1 MSLNEALSFHGEFMN
16 RRQFFKSSLVI
27 GGSLVGVGTSTVL
40 LTEGVKR
47 VDLKISTALK
57 RLELLSNKNLVQTGE
72 WDIYEIFMHCAQSVE
87 YSMSQFPEHHS
98 NFFKKTVGT
107 LAFSIFES
115 KGKMIHGLSEPIPGS
130 PLVKTSLDTKAAM
143 NHLKKSLLDFENYTG
158 KLAPHFAYGE
168 LTKNEYEIAHVMHL
182 YNHLEEIQS

>member
-1 MSLNEALSFHGEFMN
+1 MN

-27 GGSLVGVGTSTVL
+27 GSSLVGVGTTTVL
-40 LTEGVKR
+40 LTEGANKS
-47 VDLKISTALK
+47 DLKISTALK
-57 RLELLSNKNLVQTGE
+57 RLELLSNKNLIQTGE
-72 WDIYEIFMHCAQSVE
+72 WDIYKIFMHCAQSVE
-87 YSMSQFPEHHS
+87 YSMSQFPKHKS
-98 NFFKKTVGT
+98 NFFKNTVGT
-107 LAFSIFES
+107 LAFSFFES

-130 PLVKTSLDTKAAM
+130 PLIKSSLDTKVAM
-143 NHLKKSLLDFENYTG
+143 NYLRKSLIDFEDYKG

>member
-1 MSLNEALSFHGEFMN
+1 MN

-27 GGSLVGVGTSTVL
+27 GSSLIGVGTGAVL
-40 LTEGVKR
+40 LTEGANKL
-47 VDLKISTALK
+47 DLKISAALK
-57 RLELLSNKNLVQTGE
+57 RLDLLSNKNLIQSGE
-72 WDIYEIFMHCAQSVE
+72 WDIYQIFMHCAQSVE
-87 YSMSQFPEHHS
+87 FSMSEFPAHKS
-98 NFFKKTVGT
+98 DFFKNTVGT

-130 PLVKTSLDTKAAM
+130 PQIKPSLDTSAAL
-143 NHLKKSLLDFENYTG
+143 NHLKKSLIDFENYKG

>member
-1 MSLNEALSFHGEFMN
+1 MN
-16 RRQFFKSSLVI
+16 RRLFFKSSLVI
-27 GGSLVGVGTSTVL
+27 GSSLIGVGTGAVL
-40 LTEGVKR
+40 LTEGANKL
-47 VDLKISTALK
+47 DLKISAALK
-57 RLELLSNKNLVQTGE
+57 RLDLLSNKNLIHTGE
-72 WDIYEIFMHCAQSVE
+72 WDIYQIFMHCAQSVE
-87 YSMSQFPEHHS
+87 FSMSKFPEHKS
-98 NFFKKTVGT
+98 DFFKNTVGT

-130 PLVKTSLDTKAAM
+130 PQLKSSLDTSAAL
-143 NHLKKSLLDFENYTG
+143 NHLKKSLIDFENYNG

>member
-1 MSLNEALSFHGEFMN
+1 MN

-27 GGSLVGVGTSTVL
+27 GGSLVGVGTGAIL
-40 LTEGVKR
+40 LTEDVNR
-47 VDLKISTALK
+47 LDLKISTALK
-57 RLELLSNKNLVQTGE
+57 RLELLANKNLVPTGE
-72 WDIYEIFMHCAQSVE
+72 WDIYKIFMHCAQSVE
-87 YSMSQFPEHHS
+87 YSMSKFPEHKS
-98 NFFKKTVGT
+98 YFFKKTAGT

-130 PLVKTSLDTKAAM
+130 PLIKSSLDTKAAL
-143 NHLKKSLLDFENYTG
+143 NHLKKSLIDFENYQG

-182 YNHLEEIQS
+182 YNHFEEIQS